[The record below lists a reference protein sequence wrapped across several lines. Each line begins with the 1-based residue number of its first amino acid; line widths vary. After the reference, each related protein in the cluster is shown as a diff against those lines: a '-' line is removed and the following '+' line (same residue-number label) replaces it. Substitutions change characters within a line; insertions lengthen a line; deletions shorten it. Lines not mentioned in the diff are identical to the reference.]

1 MVAELVFG
9 CSPSASGE
17 YRRWRFYGLM
27 EKLTEKLALITE
39 KSPINSQ
46 KDMLLDQN
54 GNVIKVK
61 VPQQH
66 MLEYLGT
73 IAAF

>member
-1 MVAELVFG
+1 
-9 CSPSASGE
+9 
-17 YRRWRFYGLM
+17 
-27 EKLTEKLALITE
+27 
-39 KSPINSQ
+39 
-46 KDMLLDQN
+46 MLLDQN

-73 IAAF
+73 IAAFWSTQNYDQFY

>member
-1 MVAELVFG
+1 VEVLWFNGKAN
-9 CSPSASGE
+9 GE
-17 YRRWRFYGLM
+17 TGSDYR
-27 EKLTEKLALITE
+27 EK
-39 KSPINSQ
+39 PINSQ

-66 MLEYLGT
+66 MLEYLEPLQHFEAHK
-73 IAAF
+73 IRSILLVKY